1 MFTIPDDLIALG
13 KKRMEGHTVQGFVR
27 SYGNP
32 HPKLLLVGEGG
43 MAVMALSLL
52 LIA

>member
-1 MFTIPDDLIALG
+1 MKGQA
-13 KKRMEGHTVQGFVR
+13 VQGFVR

-32 HPKLLLVGEGG
+32 DPKLLLVGEAPGENEIETG
-43 MAVMALSLL
+43 VPFKGAVMALSLL